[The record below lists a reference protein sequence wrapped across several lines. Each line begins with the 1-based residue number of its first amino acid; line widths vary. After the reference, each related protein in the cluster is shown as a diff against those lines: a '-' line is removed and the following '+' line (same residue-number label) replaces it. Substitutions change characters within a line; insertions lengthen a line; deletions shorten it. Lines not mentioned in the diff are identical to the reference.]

1 MSTKKLL
8 QAAAGSAGG
17 DKVYVEDVFSNYLFT
32 TDDSA
37 RTITNGIDLA
47 GEGGLVWF
55 KARNT
60 TQSHALFDSTRGN
73 NVVYSNKSN
82 AQDPLLIGGGGAGS
96 ITLNNNGFSF
106 SGGLYSGQSNINNGT
121 TTDMVSWSFRKQK
134 GFFDCVKFSTTGGGG
149 QQTVSHNLG
158 SIPGTIIIKQLTA
171 GADGYWYVFNK
182 SVTSPNSDW
191 WRNYANLNITAAFG
205 DWGSTAGIYSAPT
218 SSGITVSTY
227 FTNQTADFIA
237 YFFAE
242 GGSADQIFGAGGDEA
257 IVKCGSYTGSGAV
270 GKTITLGFEPQWML
284 VKNAST
290 TTPWVMIDNMRGMPV
305 NGEGP
310 RLLADQN
317 AGEVNGASFFA
328 PRATGAEVTLQNT
341 YVNTSGEDYIY
352 MAIRRGPMKEPSAGT
367 DFFQPIG
374 TSGDNPNTTTAT
386 FPWDMQF
393 NTFTNTNYATYNNQ
407 INDRLRGFG
416 FVGSWSST
424 PHLTTANTDVQT
436 VSDSFLAF
444 KSNGMDVD
452 KSTGW
457 GASATTIFYNF
468 RRYPKVFDV
477 VCYAGA
483 GGNADVTHN
492 LGVAPEMMIV
502 KATDKSEGWAV
513 QAYPALSLVS
523 RVGILNSTNPFSGNS
538 QFNGAPTATVFK
550 VGTSGNT
557 NESGYNYV
565 AYLFATL
572 PNVSKIGFYDGT
584 AATINI
590 DCGFSSP
597 ARFVMIKRADAG
609 AGPDNWF
616 VFDSVRG
623 ISVGNDPW
631 FAMNTTDA
639 QVTTN
644 NYISP
649 YASGFTVNATT
660 ASGINELYGDYIFLA
675 IA

>member
-1 MSTKKLL
+1 MAKLAKAL
-8 QAAAGSAGG
+8 SAAAGNAGG
-17 DKVYVEDVFSNYLFT
+17 DKVYVEDVFSNYLYT

-55 KARNT
+55 KSRNT

-82 AQDPLLIGGGGAGS
+82 AQDPLTITGGSAGS

-106 SGGLYSGQSNINNGT
+106 NGGLYSGQSNINSGT
-121 TTDMVSWSFRKQK
+121 TTNMVSYTFRKQT
-134 GFFDCVKFSTTGGGG
+134 GFFDVKSVAGPSGSDVNVDFSD
-149 QQTVSHNLG
+149 LG
-158 SIPGTIIIKQLTA
+158 SIGLVMMKEYSGSGNWAVWCKGMNADYHLKLNSTEAVQPYNYTTVSGTTVTLKNGAWGGNTTIIYA
-171 GADGYWYVFNK
+171 FADGDD
-182 SVTSPNSDW
+182 S
-191 WRNYANLNITAAFG
+191 
-205 DWGSTAGIYSAPT
+205 SA
-218 SSGITVSTY
+218 
-227 FTNQTADFIA
+227 
-237 YFFAE
+237 
-242 GGSADQIFGAGGDEA
+242 QIFGEDGDEA
-257 IVKCGSYTGSGAV
+257 IIKTGSYTGSGAV

-284 VKNAST
+284 IKNADN

-305 NGEGP
+305 NGEGV
-310 RLLADQN
+310 RVLADQS
-317 AGEVNGASFFA
+317 AAEVSSASYFA
-328 PRATGAEVTLQNT
+328 PRADGVEVTLQNT
-341 YVNTSGEDYIY
+341 YVNTSGETYIY

-367 DFFQPIG
+367 DVLG
-374 TSGDNPNTTTAT
+374 MNGSLGSSDNA
-386 FPWDMQF
+386 Q
-393 NTFTNTNYATYNNQ
+393 
-407 INDRLRGFG
+407 
-416 FVGSWSST
+416 
-424 PHLTTANTDVQT
+424 LTTGNLVDVGWQYLNGDGAKFFTRLLGEGYLNPTSTAAANTSAATEFDY
-436 VSDSFLAF
+436 
-444 KSNGMDVD
+444 MDGFAPYYAGSIGGFNPRQVY
-452 KSTGW
+452 G
-457 GASATTIFYNF
+457 F

-502 KATDKSEGWAV
+502 KARDKSEGWAV

-523 RVGILNSTNPFSGNS
+523 RVGFLNATSPFSGNS

-550 VGTSGNT
+550 VGNSGNT

-572 PNVSKIGFYDGT
+572 AGISKVGSYTGTGNTLNV
-584 AATINI
+584 
-590 DCGFSSP
+590 DCGFSGG

-631 FAMNTTDA
+631 FAVNTTAA

-644 NYISP
+644 DYIST
-649 YASGFTVNATT
+649 YASGFTVSATT
-660 ASGINELYGDYIFLA
+660 ASGINENYGDYIFLA
-675 IA
+675 FA